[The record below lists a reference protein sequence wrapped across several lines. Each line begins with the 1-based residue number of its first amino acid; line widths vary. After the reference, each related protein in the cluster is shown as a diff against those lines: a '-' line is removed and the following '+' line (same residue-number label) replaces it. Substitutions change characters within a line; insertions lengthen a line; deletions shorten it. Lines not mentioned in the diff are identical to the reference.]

1 MIENLIEYLQNIT
14 IRDIKPKEYTV
25 YQFPDRYTILQIL
38 QSIGNKLATLWEH
51 VNITASANS
60 VDYDQ
65 PATASVEGTADNL
78 KFTFNIPEGKPGA
91 VGPQGPKGDP
101 GPVSVTVGST
111 TTLES
116 GDASVTNGGTSEN
129 VILNFSIPRGERG
142 AQGPKGDTGETGP
155 QGPKGETGDTG
166 PQGPKGD
173 TGETGPQG
181 PQGLKG
187 DTGDTGP
194 QGPQG
199 LKGDTGETGPEG
211 PQGPGA
217 TITIGSV
224 TTGEPGTDASVE
236 NVGTE
241 TDAILNFTIP
251 RGDNPDTNN
260 FYTKTQTDTAIATAI
275 KNIGTLVYGQ
285 NATASSITNGGTGVI
300 GNLNIPAAG
309 VWVVSA
315 SGWLPDSI
323 KQGIVN
329 IDNIGGCSAS
339 DFQFNIF
346 GIVQY
351 NSQTTV
357 KLNITN
363 WSGSTVSNVTSNG
376 LIFRACRIK

>member
-91 VGPQGPKGDP
+91 AGQQGPKGDP

-142 AQGPKGDTGETGP
+142 VQGPKGDTGETGP
-155 QGPKGETGDTG
+155 QGPKGDTGETGQRGPQGPKGDTGETGQQGPAGPEGPQGPKGDTGKTG

-181 PQGLKG
+181 NA
-187 DTGDTGP
+187 
-194 QGPQG
+194 
-199 LKGDTGETGPEG
+199 
-211 PQGPGA
+211 A
-217 TITIGSV
+217 TIKIGTV
-224 TTGEPGTDASVE
+224 TTVDSGVDATVTNS
-236 NVGTE
+236 GTE
-241 TDAILNFTIP
+241 NSAVFNFEIP
-251 RGDNPDTNN
+251 RGGILATPIAGVDPVLNKEGQKIDLLSINPTIGNSQENIPYFFGSNTPSSDLMNSPYTAGP
-260 FYTKTQTDTAIATAI
+260 FYGYRQ
-275 KNIGTLVYGQ
+275 TLVSRYSGTEKSHFTTIIIFESYPVPGRIWA
-285 NATASSITNGGTGVI
+285 NTYDGTG
-300 GNLNIPAAG
+300 GS
-309 VWVVSA
+309 WV
-315 SGWLPDSI
+315 GWHNQS
-323 KQGIVN
+323 Q
-329 IDNIGGCSAS
+329 
-339 DFQFNIF
+339 
-346 GIVQY
+346 
-351 NSQTTV
+351 NSVMLLDKT
-357 KLNITN
+357 K
-363 WSGSTVSNVTSNG
+363 
-376 LIFRACRIK
+376 

>member
-51 VNITASANS
+51 VNITASANR
-60 VDYDQ
+60 VNYDQ
-65 PATASVEGTADNL
+65 PAAANVEGTADNL
-78 KFTFNIPEGKPGA
+78 KFTFNIPEGKPG
-91 VGPQGPKGDP
+91 VPGPQGPKGDP
-101 GPVSVTVGST
+101 GPVSVAVGST

-116 GDASVTNGGTSEN
+116 GNASVTNGGTSEN

-142 AQGPKGDTGETGP
+142 AQGPKGDTGN
-155 QGPKGETGDTG
+155 TG

-173 TGETGPQG
+173 TGEIGPQG
-181 PQGLKG
+181 PKG
-187 DTGDTGP
+187 DTGNIGP
-194 QGPQG
+194 QGPKGNTGEIGPQG
-199 LKGDTGETGPEG
+199 PKGDTGPEG

-217 TITIGSV
+217 TITIGNV

-236 NVGTE
+236 NVGSE

-251 RGDNPDTNN
+251 RGDNPDTSN
-260 FYTKTQTDTAIATAI
+260 FYTKTETDAAIATAI

-309 VWVVSA
+309 VWFISA

-323 KQGIVN
+323 KKGIIS
-329 IDNIGGCSAS
+329 IDNVGGCSAS
-339 DFQFNIF
+339 EYQFCIS
-346 GIVQY
+346 GLTRY
-351 NSQTTV
+351 NSPTTV

-363 WSGSTVSNVTSNG
+363 WSGSTASNVTSNG